1 MLTEI
6 NTTLFAIKVNGHVVV
21 ANIPSREL
29 AEATLF
35 TMSPEQRALAEI
47 VSVTPDGRSLL
58 LG

>member
-6 NTTLFAIKVNGHVVV
+6 NTTLYAIKVNRIVMV

-35 TMSPEQRALAEI
+35 NMAPEQRALAEI
-47 VSVTPDGRSLL
+47 VAVTPDGH
-58 LG
+58 

>member
-6 NTTLFAIKVNGHVVV
+6 NTTLYAIKVNGHVVV
-21 ANIPSREL
+21 ANIPSKEL

-35 TMSPEQRALAEI
+35 NMAPEQRALAEI
-47 VSVTPDGRSLL
+47 VPITPDGRSLL

>member
-6 NTTLFAIKVNGHVVV
+6 NTTLYAIRVNGKIVVS
-21 ANIPSREL
+21 NIPSRPL

-35 TMSPEQRALAEI
+35 NMAPDQRAVAEI
-47 VSVTPDGRSLL
+47 VTVTQDGKSLL

>member
-6 NTTLFAIKVNGHVVV
+6 NTTLYAIKVNGHVMV

-35 TMSPEQRALAEI
+35 NMTPEQRALAEI
-47 VSVTPDGRSLL
+47 VPVTPDGRSLL